1 MISLKMVSLKRK
13 FRKFSMNEFYL
24 SKASIPRDVR
34 NATNLREALRSYID
48 KRLLHVAD
56 VCLQH
61 DRDPFRKEF
70 GLIHK
75 RYANTLS
82 IVTEVVQDVN
92 YLAKSIV
99 TWIQEDFENALTGA
113 QKDAAGLCGAE
124 LMKII

>member
-1 MISLKMVSLKRK
+1 
-13 FRKFSMNEFYL
+13 MNEFYL

-34 NATNLREALRSYID
+34 QAANLREALRSYID

-56 VCLQH
+56 VCLQN
-61 DRDPFRKEF
+61 DDDPFRKEF

-82 IVTEVVQDVN
+82 IVTEAVQDVN
-92 YLAKSIV
+92 YLTRSMV
-99 TWIQEDFENALTGA
+99 TWIQEDFENALTSA

-124 LMKII
+124 LMKIIENYNETR

>member
-1 MISLKMVSLKRK
+1 
-13 FRKFSMNEFYL
+13 MNEFYL

-56 VCLQH
+56 ACLQNDH
-61 DRDPFRKEF
+61 DLFRK
-70 GLIHK
+70 
-75 RYANTLS
+75 
-82 IVTEVVQDVN
+82 VVQDVN

-124 LMKII
+124 LMKIIESYSETR